1 MKNLVVVEE
10 IYSVYIKDYYADYSI
25 DDEGEPQ
32 NGGFLITSISKEN
45 FELLENA
52 GAKTE
57 HYFQIVFRKTKKVI
71 VPREICQM
79 LHKHIVYVDRADHT
93 NF

>member
-57 HYFQIVFRKTKKVI
+57 HYFQIVFRKTKDI
-71 VPREICQM
+71 NDFPEICQM
-79 LHKHIVYVDRADHT
+79 LHKHVVYVDRADHT

>member
-25 DDEGEPQ
+25 DDESEPQ
-32 NGGFLITSISKEN
+32 NGRFLITSISKEN

-57 HYFQIVFRKTKKVI
+57 HYFQIVFRKTKNVNDPK
-71 VPREICQM
+71 EISQM

>member
-57 HYFQIVFRKTKKVI
+57 HYFQIVFRKTKNVNDPKKI
-71 VPREICQM
+71 SQM

>member
-57 HYFQIVFRKTKKVI
+57 HYFQIVFRKTKNVND
-71 VPREICQM
+71 PNEISQM